1 MVNKENL
8 SYILE
13 KPEEVV
19 VLEIGLVPTNGI

>member
-19 VLEIGLVPTNGI
+19 VVPIGNWLGAY